1 MRLSQIR
8 DFLAVADTGSIR
20 AAARSL
26 GLTQPALTKSLRQL
40 EAELGA
46 VLVTRSVRGIVFT
59 ALGQAFLTR
68 ARSIDGDLRRA
79 REEIAQLQGARE
91 GTLSI
96 GASTAPAMGV
106 LPRAV
111 VKLRESWPSATIRV
125 SDTSFPNVLADL
137 REGRFDLAI
146 SPTFGADP
154 VPSGEFNVEVLFRNE
169 VVVVVR
175 KGHPKRSAKSLREFT
190 DGEWLRSGPRGGPAT
205 VLDAAYA
212 AIGLPPPECHVQCES
227 FLALPEIVA
236 ISDVVAMVPRQLL
249 EQPSVRG
256 RLVRV
261 PVKEKLRPIEIN
273 LLTRAGVP
281 LTPIG
286 KDFVGLVRGMAGGQK
301 VVNF

>member
-1 MRLSQIR
+1 MRLSRIR

-26 GLTQPALTKSLRQL
+26 GLTQPALTKSLRLL

-59 ALGQAFLTR
+59 ALGQACLSR
-68 ARSIDGDLRRA
+68 ARSIDGELRRA
-79 REEIAQLQGARE
+79 
-91 GTLSI
+91 
-96 GASTAPAMGV
+96 
-106 LPRAV
+106 RAV

-137 REGRFDLAI
+137 REGCFDLAI
-146 SPTFGADP
+146 SPIFGADP
-154 VPSGEFNVEVLFRNE
+154 VPAGEFNVEVLFRNE
-169 VVVVVR
+169 VVVAVR
-175 KGHPKRSAKSLREFT
+175 KGHPKRNAKSLREFT

-236 ISDVVAMVPRQLL
+236 ISDVAAMVPWQML

-261 PVKEKLRPIEIN
+261 PVKEKLKAIEIN

-286 KDFVGLVRGMAGGQK
+286 KDFVGIVRGMAEG
-301 VVNF
+301 